1 MRVFRIKHARHIDRL
16 PEAVG
21 AGQWDVANSM
31 PAKRVLIVEDQ
42 FLISEFLNVWIDA
55 FGHDVVGIAATCEA
69 AIEQALAHRPDL
81 ILMDIQLEGV
91 RTGID
96 AALAILESYPARIVY
111 VTAASDSAK
120 LKRLGVASP
129 EILPKPVDPEA
140 LRHVLE
146 DC

>member
-1 MRVFRIKHARHIDRL
+1 
-16 PEAVG
+16 
-21 AGQWDVANSM
+21 M

-55 FGHDVVGIAATCEA
+55 FGHEVVGIAATCED
-69 AIEQALAHRPDL
+69 AIAHACDRRPDL

-91 RTGID
+91 LTGID
-96 AALAILESYPARIVY
+96 AALAILETYPARIVY
-111 VTAASDSAK
+111 VTAASDSAR
-120 LKRLGVASP
+120 LKRLGIETP

-140 LRHVLE
+140 LRRILE